1 MQIGLRGMRGWLAG
15 LLACAVLGPGAA
27 RAQSSV
33 PESQL
38 ETFLGLSTGSG
49 LNSGALTG
57 LNNGPVMNG
66 SAIMQTINVS
76 AGATLSFDY
85 NFLTNAPS
93 PATVGYLNAID
104 PFAFATAPMLTDF
117 ADNYSSL
124 GAAPSQSGFLYQ
136 TGYTPASMTFT
147 TGGLYSFGIGVANV
161 TTNQYSSALEVTD
174 FTLSSGSL
182 TNGSFGTGDF
192 TGWSTIG
199 NTSVIPMTNGVGA
212 SGVSYQALISTGSVP
227 EPSSVLML
235 LTGGFCAAFA
245 IRHMAKAT
253 PARRAA

>member
-1 MQIGLRGMRGWLAG
+1 MQIGLRGVRGWLAG

-27 RAQSSV
+27 RAQSAV

-57 LNNGPVMNG
+57 LGNGPVMNG
-66 SAIMQTINVS
+66 SAIMQSITVS
-76 AGATLSFDY
+76 AGDTLSFDY

-104 PFAFATAPMLTDF
+104 PFAFITSPTLTDF

-124 GAAPSQSGFLYQ
+124 VAAPLQSGFLYQ
-136 TGYTPASMTFT
+136 TGYTPSSVTFM
-147 TGGLYSFGIGVANV
+147 TGGTYSFGIGVADV
-161 TTNQYSSALEVTD
+161 TTDQYSSALEVTG
-174 FTLSSGSL
+174 FTLSSGSI
-182 TNGSFGTGDF
+182 TNGSFSTGDF

-199 NTSVIPMTNGVGA
+199 NTSILAAPTGLGGN
-212 SGVSYQALISTGSVP
+212 QALISTASVP
-227 EPSSVLML
+227 EPSSILML
-235 LTGGFCAAFA
+235 LTGGFGAAFV
-245 IRHMAKAT
+245 IRHVAMAT
-253 PARRAA
+253 PSRRAV